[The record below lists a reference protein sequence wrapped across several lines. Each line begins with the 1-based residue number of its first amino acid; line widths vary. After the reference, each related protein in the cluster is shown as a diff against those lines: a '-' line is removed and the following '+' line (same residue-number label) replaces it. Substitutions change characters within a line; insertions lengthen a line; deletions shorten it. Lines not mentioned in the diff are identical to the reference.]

1 MIVPSETSTQR
12 PDVQSAAVKERK
24 LRSMMRDL
32 GRVLV
37 AYSGGVDSSYLA
49 AVANDELKQNALC
62 VTGISASVSEIQRRR
77 SSNLARQ
84 LGFNFR
90 VVVTNEFADPEYLK
104 NGTDRCFYCKDELY
118 SVLQSISTEFGD
130 AIVLDGTNADDLS
143 DHRPGRTAARQ
154 RNVRSPLAETG
165 FTKLEIRERSKALG
179 LPTWDLPASPCLS
192 SRIAHGVPVTIERL
206 GKVEKAEKFLGD
218 LGFVEYRV
226 RVHDELARV
235 EISKNEMTRI
245 LNVEIFELVESEISK
260 LGFKYVTL
268 DMQGFRSGSM
278 NHTREAAK

>member
-62 VTGISASVSEIQRRR
+62 VTGISASVSEIQRKR

-84 LGFNFR
+84 FGFNFR
-90 VVVTNEFADPEYLK
+90 VVDTNEFADPDYLK
-104 NGTDRCFYCKDELY
+104 NGADRCFYCKDELY
-118 SVLQSISTEFGD
+118 SVLQAISTEFGD
-130 AIVLDGTNADDLS
+130 AIILDGTNADDLS

-206 GKVEKAEKFLGD
+206 GKVERAEKFLGD

-245 LNVEIFELVESEISK
+245 LNAEIFELVESEISK